1 MLNQIKKKHK
11 RAGRLQE
18 HTSLFYQLKTEIK
31 FHVNYDQQILK
42 VLTEAGDYGVSVQ
55 SVVKHVYN
63 MNRTFFSQPDYE
75 DVKSYVQQFLL
86 RNSKSAQSLIERT
99 GQRGYYRLNTQGSQ
113 DARQLMLQFTD
124 DEPKE
129 EEKPRQDFSLSLFD

>member
-1 MLNQIKKKHK
+1 
-11 RAGRLQE
+11 
-18 HTSLFYQLKTEIK
+18 LKAEIK

-75 DVKSYVQQFLL
+75 DVKFYVQQFLL
-86 RNSKSAQSLIERT
+86 RNSKSSQSLVERT
-99 GQRGYYRLNTQGSQ
+99 ERRGYYRLNTSGST
-113 DARQLMLQFTD
+113 DARQLMLQFS
-124 DEPKE
+124 EVQEEKK
-129 EEKPRQDFSLSLFD
+129 EEKPQQDLSLDLFADGW

>member
-1 MLNQIKKKHK
+1 
-11 RAGRLQE
+11 
-18 HTSLFYQLKTEIK
+18 LKTEIK

-86 RNSKSAQSLIERT
+86 RNSKSSQSLIERT
-99 GQRGYYRLNTQGSQ
+99 ERRGYYRLNTSGST
-113 DARQLMLQFTD
+113 DARQLMLQFS
-124 DEPKE
+124 EVQEEKK
-129 EEKPRQDFSLSLFD
+129 EEKPQQDLSLDLFADGW